1 MVFFKNKYFLLFLLF
16 LLMLIDGQLSYLMS
30 SIFSYHVTISSHL
43 LLLAII
49 NFYHDRNKHFVLFSA
64 LILGILY
71 DIYYLNRIGLVV
83 FLLPV
88 LIIFTNKIT
97 KSIFA
102 SNFQTLTYYI
112 IILFL
117 FEIVGESAAVLLGMT
132 TLSIANFIAYSFA
145 PTLIFNVLLYLI
157 FQKLFKKVYFN
168 A

>member
-1 MVFFKNKYFLLFLLF
+1 
-16 LLMLIDGQLSYLMS
+16 MLIDGQLSYLMS

-117 FEIVGESAAVLLGMT
+117 FEIVGESAAV
-132 TLSIANFIAYSFA
+132 FIRND
-145 PTLIFNVLLYLI
+145 NVI
-157 FQKLFKKVYFN
+157 N
-168 A
+168 S

>member
-1 MVFFKNKYFLLFLLF
+1 MAFFKNKYFLLFLLF
-16 LLMLIDGQLSYLMS
+16 LLILIDGQLSYLMS

-117 FEIVGESAAVLLGMT
+117 FEVVGESAAVLLGMT

-145 PTLIFNVLLYLI
+145 PTLIFNVFVVFDI
-157 FQKLFKKVYFN
+157 PEIV
-168 A
+168 

>member
-1 MVFFKNKYFLLFLLF
+1 
-16 LLMLIDGQLSYLMS
+16 MLIDGQLSFLAS
-30 SIFSYHVTISSHL
+30 SIFSYHLMISSHL
-43 LLLAII
+43 LLLAVLY
-49 NFYHDRNKHFVLFSA
+49 FYHDKHKYFMFISSLVLG
-64 LILGILY
+64 GIF
-71 DIYYLNRIGLVV
+71 DIYYLNRIGLVI
-83 FLLPV
+83 FLLPILV
-88 LIIFTNKIT
+88 IFTSKIS
-97 KSIFA
+97 KSFFMR
-102 SNFQTLTYYI
+102 NFQTLIFYI

>member
-1 MVFFKNKYFLLFLLF
+1 
-16 LLMLIDGQLSYLMS
+16 MLIDGQLSYLMS

-117 FEIVGESAAVLLGMT
+117 FEVVGESAAVLLGMT

-145 PTLIFNVLLYLI
+145 PTLIFNVL
-157 FQKLFKKVYFN
+157 
-168 A
+168 

>member
-1 MVFFKNKYFLLFLLF
+1 MAFFKNKYFLLFLLF

-117 FEIVGESAAVLLGMT
+117 FEVVGESAAVLLGMT

-145 PTLIFNVLLYLI
+145 PTLIFTVLLYLI
-157 FQKLFKKVYFN
+157 FQTLFTKVYFN

>member
-1 MVFFKNKYFLLFLLF
+1 M
-16 LLMLIDGQLSYLMS
+16 
-30 SIFSYHVTISSHL
+30 
-43 LLLAII
+43 
-49 NFYHDRNKHFVLFSA
+49 
-64 LILGILY
+64 
-71 DIYYLNRIGLVV
+71 NRIGLVV